1 MRGFRP
7 ARLCRARITDEF
19 MPHSQSL
26 YQSAVNR
33 PLCDSKDLTNFFRA
47 IADFSVID
55 HDLQITGKPSEEV
68 QQVNA
73 EDVIRRIHRT
83 AIFIGTFD
91 RVIRSFIVLI
101 DGSGVWN
108 HLRHD
113 AGNCIM
119 GKCTILIL
127 VVCHGRSPQSA
138 FCRLLHIFVVEQG
151 RVIFADNEI
160 SDLVMLLKQEQRF
173 LILAFINHLQSL
185 RFWFS
190 RKGFILVLPFVLLCN
205 THSSFWC
212 PPVMCFPL
220 HYLLY
225 KKRDFGTRILKV
237 FSVCMIAQQKDG

>member
-1 MRGFRP
+1 
-7 ARLCRARITDEF
+7 

-33 PLCDSKDLTNFFRA
+33 PLCDSENLTNFFRA

-73 EDVIRRIHRT
+73 EDVIRRIHRA
-83 AIFIGTFD
+83 AISIGTFN

-101 DGSGVWN
+101 DGSGVGN
-108 HLRHD
+108 HLRHN

-138 FCRLLHIFVVEQG
+138 FCRLLHILVVEQG

-173 LILAFINHLQSL
+173 LILAFSFLL
-185 RFWFS
+185 RLL
-190 RKGFILVLPFVLLCN
+190 LV
-205 THSSFWC
+205 
-212 PPVMCFPL
+212 
-220 HYLLY
+220 
-225 KKRDFGTRILKV
+225 
-237 FSVCMIAQQKDG
+237 